1 MDVAFDDLNE
11 FVIYMNLENIISC
24 CFQFYKHNINITA
37 GESLG
42 LITCSSALNLFLSMI
57 F

>member
-11 FVIYMNLENIISC
+11 FVIYMNLENIIGC

-42 LITCSSALNLFLSMI
+42 LITCSGALNLFLSMI